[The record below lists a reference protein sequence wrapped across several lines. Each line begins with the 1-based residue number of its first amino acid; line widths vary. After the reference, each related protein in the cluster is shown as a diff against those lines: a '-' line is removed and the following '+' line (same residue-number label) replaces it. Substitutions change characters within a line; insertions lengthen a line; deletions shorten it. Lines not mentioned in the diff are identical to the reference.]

1 MPYLYLWTVP
11 VQDVERLANGR
22 LAKVPVLTVVKLT
35 QLRLQGTNVDVL
47 IIVEVTEP
55 AGGEIV

>member
-1 MPYLYLWTVP
+1 MLYLYLWTVP
-11 VQDVERLANGR
+11 VQDVEGLANGR